1 VVTPPPAPPPVASR
15 PAVQRPTPV
24 AAVEWKQEEIASE
37 PAWLRRALRN
47 PAGHKQ
53 SVDVYRTQTETTELA
68 EGPKRYLNRSPSAQ
82 NDAYVVNADSRAN
95 AFAVLGNDGDPD
107 GDALSIA
114 AVGTPAHGTAVVSG
128 AQVLYTPAPGY
139 VGPDAFSYTV
149 SDGKA
154 GTSTA
159 TVAVTVVRQNRAPVA
174 RDDYAV
180 AGYNTPRAIDVLGND
195 SDPDGDALTIVSFTQ
210 PGNGQVTRGPNDTLV
225 YRSNY
230 NYVGY
235 DTFSYEISDGKGGT
249 ARAGV
254 TVYADP

>member
-1 VVTPPPAPPPVASR
+1 
-15 PAVQRPTPV
+15 VQRPTPV

-230 NYVGY
+230 NYIGY